1 MVRRHNE
8 NKTQMDNEH
17 DETVKLSGK
26 GVNVLND
33 DFVLNIVA
41 TAVVKQFLSVFKP
54 QLTAV

>member
-33 DFVLNIVA
+33 DFMLNIVA